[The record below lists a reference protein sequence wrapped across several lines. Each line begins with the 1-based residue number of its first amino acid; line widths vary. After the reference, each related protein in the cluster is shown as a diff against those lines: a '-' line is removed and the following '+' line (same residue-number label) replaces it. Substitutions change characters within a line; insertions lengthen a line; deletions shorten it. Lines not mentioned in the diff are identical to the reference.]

1 MKKIGNQ
8 LYADNFD
15 ERSLARKELVGW
27 ACEWCKRTHGQE
39 ITPAVIQHPLKGY
52 KKRKKTKSRKIVLI
66 AHHPNYDTENPD
78 AELIILCRACHG
90 KAQKQHNAEVWKAK
104 KVEAIR
110 EDIQRQKTNG
120 QLELVFNE
128 PEYPVIEVD
137 FPICQFLQM
146 H

>member
-1 MKKIGNQ
+1 MIPIGKQ
-8 LYADNFD
+8 LYADNFP

-27 ACEWCKRTHGQE
+27 SCEWCKRKHGQE

-52 KKRKKTKSRKIVLI
+52 RKKKKTKSRKIVLI
-66 AHHPNYDTENPD
+66 AHHSNYDTENPD

-90 KAQKQHNAEVWKAK
+90 KAQKQHNAEVWRAK

-110 EDIQRQKTNG
+110 EDIQKQKSNG
-120 QLELVFNE
+120 QLELAYNE

-137 FPICQFLQM
+137 FSISQFLLKR
-146 H
+146 